1 MNNWI
6 YRNKEITSI
15 NDFNKDVMGF
25 VYSTTHIPSGKK
37 YIGKKFLVHT
47 QKRKLGKKELKIFEG
62 QKGRPPKFKIVS
74 KESNWKTYY
83 GSNKQLLELLKTED
97 KNNFKRE
104 ILHLCNSKKSLT
116 YQETKFQFCMEVLE
130 NPDEYFNDNIL
141 GKFFT
146 RDFGSIK

>member
-6 YRNKEITSI
+6 YRDKEITSI

-25 VYSTTHIPSGKK
+25 VYATTHIPSGKK

-62 QKGRPPKFKIVS
+62 QKGRPPKFKVVS
-74 KESNWKTYY
+74 KESNWKTYF

-97 KNNFKRE
+97 KDNFKRE
-104 ILHLCNSKKSLT
+104 ILHLCTSKKSLT
-116 YQETKFQFCMEVLE
+116 YYETKFQFCMEVLE
-130 NPDEYFNDNIL
+130 NPNEYFNDNIL

-146 RDFGSIK
+146 RDFGDIK

>member
-1 MNNWI
+1 MVWY
-6 YRNKEITSI
+6 YRGKEITSLD
-15 NDFNKDVMGF
+15 DFGKDIMGF
-25 VYSTTHIPSGKK
+25 VYATTHIPSGKK

-74 KESNWKTYY
+74 KESNWKTYF

-97 KNNFKRE
+97 KTNFKRE
-104 ILHLCNSKKSLT
+104 ILYLCTSKKQLT
-116 YQETKFQFCMEVLE
+116 YYETKFQFCMEVLE

-141 GKFFT
+141 GKFFR
-146 RDFGSIK
+146 RDFDV